1 MQLGRWVGLADGSDT
16 VSPAGTRRSPYWD
29 IMHRDKEATEEE
41 EEEEGMRRILGLLDA
56 PLEARTLL
64 VGGHVTPA
72 DITVV
77 SSLLGLYSQFLE
89 LSFCQAFP
97 NTNCWFLTH
106 MNQPQFQAALGELKL
121 CEKMARLD
129 PKRFAESQPKK
140 DTPWKEKGSQEAR
153 QRPQTKQKE
162 EKKVAALLP
171 RRSWVN

>member
-1 MQLGRWVGLADGSDT
+1 MADGSDT